1 MDFSA
6 LDNFWEYVEKQIEPS
21 VEDIKKLEDNSRK
34 HVQKL
39 IYTNLV
45 DRFDVMVDHL
55 ILENCRSEFVIDAI
69 SPSLTETVNEAYLL
83 QLLMNA
89 ETVQD
94 AIDEK
99 LKSAIRN
106 SILRKR
112 HSMKLQF
119 LLKLFDRL
127 EYSTKKPQVQPGNGN
142 IAKSA
147 KKTRVNIPH
156 SVCGYA
162 DWLYS
167 RRNAIVHGA
176 GSSRYLNNDKVQLD
190 KLYDYKCPNTL
201 KLKIGAIKSSI
212 KFYGCIYDIIYGEQ

>member
-1 MDFSA
+1 MKLAAAEEFRK
-6 LDNFWEYVEKQIEPS
+6 YIEKQIEPS
-21 VEDIKKLEDNSRK
+21 VEDIKKLDDKSRK

-39 IYTNLV
+39 IYANLV

-55 ILENCRSEFVIDAI
+55 ILENCRSDFVIEAI

-99 LKSAIRN
+99 LKNTIRN
-106 SILRKR
+106 SVLRRR
-112 HSMKLQF
+112 HSQKLQF
-119 LLKLFDRL
+119 LLKLFERL

-142 IAKSA
+142 VVQLAQ
-147 KKTRVNIPH
+147 KTRVNVPH

-162 DWLYS
+162 DWLYA
-167 RRNAIVHGA
+167 RRNAVVHGA
-176 GSSRYLNNDKVQLD
+176 GSSRYLENDKIQLK
-190 KLYDYKCPNTL
+190 KLYDYNCPDTFR
-201 KLKIGAIKSSI
+201 LKIGAVTSSV
-212 KFYGCIYDIIYGEQ
+212 KFYGCILDILGGE

>member
-1 MDFSA
+1 MNFQA
-6 LDNFWEYVEKQIEPS
+6 LDDFWQYVEKQIEPS
-21 VEDIKKLEDNSRK
+21 VEDIKNLEDQSRK

-39 IYTNLV
+39 VYTNLV

-55 ILENCRSEFVIDAI
+55 ILENCRSDFVLEAI
-69 SPSLTETVNEAYLL
+69 SPSLNETVNEAYLL

-106 SILRKR
+106 TILRKR
-112 HSMKLQF
+112 HSLKLQF
-119 LLKLFDRL
+119 LLKLFERL
-127 EYSTKKPQVQPGNGN
+127 EYTTKKPQVQPGNGN
-142 IAKSA
+142 IVLKAS
-147 KKTRVNIPH
+147 KTQVNVPH

-162 DWLYS
+162 DWLYA

-176 GSSRYLNNDKVQLD
+176 GEPKYLNNDKVQLE
-190 KLYDYKCPNTL
+190 KLYDYKCPDTF
-201 KLKIGAIKSSI
+201 KLKIGAITSSI
-212 KFYGCIYDIIYGEQ
+212 KFYGCIYDIIYGE